1 LKNDEHRVVKRFY
14 TRSLKKQNYLL
25 EGRYKPFWS
34 YGCMESKRI
43 ELVPP
48 SLKYAASMLAVIR
61 ESETELSEFMP
72 WVSESLSKSD
82 LEGNI
87 RNAVKNFDNFTDE
100 FWFNI
105 IEKETGSFIGVV
117 GFIIRDLNVP
127 YFEIGYWL
135 NTSMVGKGYVTEAVK
150 LVERFAFI
158 SHHAQRLE
166 IKMAGS
172 NLKSR
177 AVAER
182 CGYQLEASLINAR
195 RLPSGALDN
204 TVIYTKTGL

>member
-1 LKNDEHRVVKRFY
+1 
-14 TRSLKKQNYLL
+14 
-25 EGRYKPFWS
+25 
-34 YGCMESKRI
+34 MESKRI

-48 SLKYAASMLAVIR
+48 SLVYAASMLAVIR
-61 ESETELSEFMP
+61 ESEIELSEFLP
-72 WVSESLSKSD
+72 WVSESISKNE
-82 LEGNI
+82 LECNI
-87 RNAVKNFDNFTDE
+87 KNAVNNFENFTGE

-105 IEKETGSFIGVV
+105 IEKKTGSFIGVV

-135 NTSMVGKGYVTEAVK
+135 STSMVGKEAVE

-158 SHHAQRLE
+158 RNNAQRLE

-204 TVIYTKTGL
+204 TVIYTKTGYTRPLNISPYNQGANL